1 MQTLKNKA
9 FRVSVQLNALV
20 RKLLALA
27 RGGFTMAVVIKVV
40 NGKIQEYENGIHKRT
55 YGSNI
60 VAADTD
66 GHIVAAVTAQ
76 GKVEEF
82 ENGSYKRTY

>member
-1 MQTLKNKA
+1 
-9 FRVSVQLNALV
+9 
-20 RKLLALA
+20 
-27 RGGFTMAVVIKVV
+27 MAVVLKVV
-40 NGKIQEYENGIHKRT
+40 NGKIQEFENGSHKRT

-66 GHIVAAVTAQ
+66 GHIVAAVTTN

-82 ENGSYKRTY
+82 ENGFHKRTY